1 MFQAGDAA
9 AVHDGLQH
17 ADGGHHA
24 ELRQVG
30 AGAGPGHGDP
40 RHGGRQPAA
49 RGPGV
54 LRLSGARIHVSR
66 VSSHD

>member
-30 AGAGPGHGDP
+30 AGAGPGHGD
-40 RHGGRQPAA
+40 RQPAA

-54 LRLSGARIHVSR
+54 LRLSGARVHVSR